1 MANDSVDANNI
12 IGGGKMFKNEKGFTL
27 IEMLVVLLIITVLI
41 LLIVPNIGNKTSDM
55 HDDGCDALK
64 ITVQSQADMYELDKG
79 SKVSSIDALAD
90 AGFINKNQKTCK
102 NGKVLTITDGIVS
115 E

>member
-1 MANDSVDANNI
+1 MANDSIDANNL
-12 IGGGKMFKNEKGFTL
+12 IGGEKMFKNEKGFTL

-55 HDDGCDALK
+55 HDDGCDALI

-79 SKVSSIDALAD
+79 SKVSSIDELMTT
-90 AGFINKNQKTCK
+90 GYINENQKTCK
-102 NGKVLTITDGIVS
+102 NGDVLSISNGKVS
-115 E
+115 K